1 MKEQKEVEGAL
12 ASNSKAI
19 DVGRDL
25 GTDESWCDCVDEDK
39 SGCMEAVED
48 VVRDISG
55 RVNTCWGH
63 RGD

>member
-25 GTDESWCDCVDEDK
+25 GTNES
-39 SGCMEAVED
+39 
-48 VVRDISG
+48 
-55 RVNTCWGH
+55 
-63 RGD
+63 